1 MADIQSKAKNEAR
14 RRRQRRVR
22 AKIHGTAE
30 RPRLNIFRSNE
41 NIFAQVINDD
51 LGHTI
56 VSASTI
62 DKELAAQVDG
72 KTKSEAAKIVGQV
85 LGKRAIDAGVSAV
98 IFDRGGFQYH
108 GRVAALA
115 DGARDAGLKF

>member
-1 MADIQSKAKNEAR
+1 MADILSKAKNEAR

-22 AKIHGTAE
+22 AKIHGTAD

-41 NIFAQVINDD
+41 NIFAQLINDD

-56 VSASTI
+56 ASASTI

-85 LGKRAIDAGVSAV
+85 LGERAKKAGVEAV
-98 IFDRGGFQYH
+98 IFDRAGFQYH

>member
-41 NIFAQVINDD
+41 NIFAQLINDD

-56 VSASTI
+56 ASASTI
-62 DKELAAQVDG
+62 DKELAAKVDG

-85 LGKRAIDAGVSAV
+85 LGERAKKAGIEAV
-98 IFDRGGFQYH
+98 IFDRAGFQYH

>member
-1 MADIQSKAKNEAR
+1 MADVQSKAKNEAR

-30 RPRLNIFRSNE
+30 RPRLNIFRSND

>member
-22 AKIHGTAE
+22 AKIHGTAQ
-30 RPRLNIFRSNE
+30 RPRLNIFRSND
-41 NIFAQVINDD
+41 NIFAQLINDD

-56 VSASTI
+56 ASASTI
-62 DKELAAQVDG
+62 DKEIASKVDG
-72 KTKSEAAKIVGQV
+72 KTKSEAAKIVGQE
-85 LGKRAIDAGVSAV
+85 LGERAKKAGIEAV
-98 IFDRGGFQYH
+98 IFDRAGFQYH

>member
-1 MADIQSKAKNEAR
+1 MADIHSKVKNEAR
-14 RRRQRRVR
+14 RRRQTRVR

-30 RPRLNIFRSNE
+30 RPRLNVFRSND

-62 DKELAAQVDG
+62 DKELASQVEG
-72 KTKSEAAKIVGQV
+72 KNKSEAAKIVGQAIAE
-85 LGKRAIDAGVSAV
+85 RAKKAGVEAV
-98 IFDRGGFQYH
+98 VFDRAGFQYH

>member
-41 NIFAQVINDD
+41 NIFAQLINDD

-56 VSASTI
+56 ASASTI
-62 DKELAAQVDG
+62 DKELAAKVDG
-72 KTKSEAAKIVGQV
+72 KTKSEAAKIVGQM
-85 LGKRAIDAGVSAV
+85 LGERAKKAGVEAV
-98 IFDRGGFQYH
+98 VFDRAGFQYH

>member
-41 NIFAQVINDD
+41 NIFAQLINDD

-62 DKELAAQVDG
+62 DKELAAKVDG
-72 KTKSEAAKIVGQV
+72 KTKTEAAKIVGQE
-85 LGKRAIDAGVSAV
+85 LGERAKKAGVETV
-98 IFDRGGFQYH
+98 TFDRAGFQYH

>member
-1 MADIQSKAKNEAR
+1 MSDLKSKAKYDAR
-14 RRRQRRVR
+14 KRRQRRVR
-22 AKIHGTAE
+22 AKIYGTAE

-51 LGHTI
+51 LGNTL
-56 VSASTI
+56 VSASSI
-62 DKELAAQVDG
+62 DKEIASQVAG

-85 LGKRAIDAGVSAV
+85 LGERAKKAGVETV
-98 IFDRGGFQYH
+98 IFDRGGFQYR

-115 DGARDAGLKF
+115 DGAREAGLKF

>member
-1 MADIQSKAKNEAR
+1 MADVQSKAKNEAR

-30 RPRLNIFRSNE
+30 RPRLNIFRSND

-56 VSASTI
+56 ASASTI

-85 LGKRAIDAGVSAV
+85 LGERAKKAGVEAV
-98 IFDRGGFQYH
+98 IFDRAGFQYH

>member
-1 MADIQSKAKNEAR
+1 MADIHSKVKNEAR
-14 RRRQRRVR
+14 RRRQNRVR

-30 RPRLNIFRSNE
+30 RPRLNVFRSND

-56 VSASTI
+56 ASASTI

-72 KTKSEAAKIVGQV
+72 KTKSEAAKIVGQAIAE
-85 LGKRAIDAGVSAV
+85 RAKKAGVEAV
-98 IFDRGGFQYH
+98 VFDRAGFQYH